1 MNVVK
6 LTDKR
11 RIRGE
16 KSKQAIVKAAISCI
30 ARQGLHDATLE
41 RVAKKAKVS
50 KALVAF
56 HFKSKTGMLTAVLD
70 HQETIFENGWDTI
83 LAGNSASTSAK
94 LLELLDYDVRFSVE
108 HRDFISV
115 WHAYWGEPEGSSLYR
130 NLSQPR
136 DVRYEKDVRKLLSNL
151 TEEGKYSD
159 INITAIERGIN
170 AMMFGIW
177 RDSHLTHAPN
187 DYSNGMQAIYV
198 YLQKVFPL
206 HYKPKAFRKNNPL

>member
-1 MNVVK
+1 
-6 LTDKR
+6 
-11 RIRGE
+11 
-16 KSKQAIVKAAISCI
+16 
-30 ARQGLHDATLE
+30 
-41 RVAKKAKVS
+41 
-50 KALVAF
+50 
-56 HFKSKTGMLTAVLD
+56 MLTAVLD

-83 LAGNSASTSAK
+83 LAGNNISTSAK
-94 LLELLDYDVRFSVE
+94 LLELLDYDVRFSVK

-136 DVRYEKDVRKLLSNL
+136 DKRYERDVRRLLSDL

-159 INITAIERGIN
+159 INIAAIERGIN

-187 DYSNGMQAIYV
+187 DYSNGMQAIYA
-198 YLQKVFPL
+198 YLQNVF
-206 HYKPKAFRKNNPL
+206 HYTTSPKPFERRILYD